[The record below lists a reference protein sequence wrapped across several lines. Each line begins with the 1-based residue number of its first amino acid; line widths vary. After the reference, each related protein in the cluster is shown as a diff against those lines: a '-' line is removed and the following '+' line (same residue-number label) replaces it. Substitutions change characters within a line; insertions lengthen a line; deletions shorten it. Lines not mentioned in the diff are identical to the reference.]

1 MVLLAAE
8 TASLQEELGLVLAVE
23 EGLVGLTMTSEEGEM
38 RDADEELSIADD
50 VEIRVSLVTYKDDL
64 DEWIVLVSDD
74 DWGEKDIAVVVYV

>member
-8 TASLQEELGLVLAVE
+8 TEEVETIKWIWVSSLWALSLPASLQEELGLVLAVE

-50 VEIRVSLVTYKDDL
+50 VEIRVSAGVQL
-64 DEWIVLVSDD
+64 
-74 DWGEKDIAVVVYV
+74 